1 MKIDKLRELNTIQ
14 IDVLTEIGN
23 IASGSAATS
32 LAEMLQFRID
42 MAVPKVRIVDTTLA
56 SNLLGGPENV
66 KIGILGKFRGDIEGI
81 IMFLVEEDFAKDILK
96 TLIGAEFALNKELD
110 EMERSVIS
118 EIGNI
123 MIASYVN
130 AVSALTGMSIDIT
143 VPSIAVDMVG
153 ALLAVPA
160 LEIAPASDDI
170 IFVEGILLDDNQS
183 VSSNILLVPTI
194 DSLNTLLTRLGIE
207 L

>member
-1 MKIDKLRELNTIQ
+1 MGIDKLRELNNVH

-23 IASGSAATS
+23 IASGNAATS
-32 LAEMLQFRID
+32 LAELLNFRID
-42 MAVPKVRIVDTTLA
+42 MAVPKVRIVDTSLA
-56 SNLLGGPENV
+56 ATLLGGPENV
-66 KIGILGKFRGDIEGI
+66 KIGILGKFKGDIEGI
-81 IMFLVEEDFAKDILK
+81 IMFLIEESFAKDILQ
-96 TLIGAEFALNKELD
+96 TLIGAEFSLTKELD
-110 EMERSVIS
+110 EMERSVIT

-130 AVSALTGMSIDIT
+130 SISSLTGMFIDIS
-143 VPSIAVDMVG
+143 VPSVAIDMVG

-160 LEIAPASDDI
+160 LEISPASDEI
-170 IFVEGILLDDNQS
+170 IFVEGILLDLNQS

>member
-1 MKIDKLRELNTIQ
+1 MGIDKLRELNNVH

-23 IASGSAATS
+23 IASGNAATS
-32 LAEMLQFRID
+32 LAELLNFRID

-56 SNLLGGPENV
+56 ATLLGGPENV
-66 KIGILGKFRGDIEGI
+66 KIGILGKFKGDIEGI
-81 IMFLVEEDFAKDILK
+81 IMFLIEESFAKDILQ
-96 TLIGAEFALNKELD
+96 TLIGAEFSLAKDLD

-130 AVSALTGMSIDIT
+130 SISSLTGMFIDIS
-143 VPSIAVDMVG
+143 VPSVAIDMVG

-160 LEIAPASDDI
+160 LEMAPASDDI
-170 IFVEGILLDDNQS
+170 IFVEGILLDLHQS
-183 VSSNILLVPTI
+183 VSSNILLVPTMN
-194 DSLNTLLTRLGIE
+194 SLNTLLTRLGIE

>member
-1 MKIDKLRELNTIQ
+1 MKIDKLKELNNVH
-14 IDVLTEIGN
+14 IDVLKEIGN
-23 IASGSAATS
+23 IASGNAATS
-32 LAEMLQFRID
+32 LAELLNFRID

-66 KIGILGKFRGDIEGI
+66 KIGILGKFKGDINGL
-81 IMFLVEEDFAKDILK
+81 IMFLIEESFAKDILNA
-96 TLIGAEFALNKELD
+96 LLGAEFTLAKDLD
-110 EMERSVIS
+110 EMETSVIS

-130 AVSALTGMSIDIT
+130 AISSLTGMFIDIS
-143 VPSIAVDMVG
+143 VPSIAIDMVG

-160 LEIAPASDDI
+160 LEIAPASDEI
-170 IFVEGILLDDNQS
+170 IFVEGVLLDVNQAI
-183 VSSNILLVPTI
+183 SSNILLVPTI

-207 L
+207 V

>member
-1 MKIDKLRELNTIQ
+1 MKIDKLRELNNVH

-23 IASGSAATS
+23 IASGRAATS
-32 LAEMLQFRID
+32 LAELVNFRID
-42 MAVPKVRIVDTTLA
+42 MAVPRVKIVDTTLA

-66 KIGILGKFRGDIEGI
+66 KVGILAKFKGDISGI
-81 IMFLVEEDFAKDILK
+81 MMFLIEASFAKDILYS
-96 TLIGAEFALNKELD
+96 LIGTDYQLEKELD
-110 EMERSVIS
+110 EMERSAIS

-130 AVSALTGMSIDIT
+130 AISSMTGMYIDIS
-143 VPSIAVDMVG
+143 VPSVAVDMVG

-160 LEIAPASDDI
+160 LEIAPASDEI
-170 IFVEGILLDDNQS
+170 IFVEGVLLDLNQS

-207 L
+207 I

>member
-1 MKIDKLRELNTIQ
+1 MKIDKLRELNPVQ
-14 IDVLTEIGN
+14 LDVLTEIGN
-23 IASGSAATS
+23 IASGNAATS

-56 SNLLGGPENV
+56 STLLGGPENV
-66 KIGILGKFRGDIEGI
+66 KIGILAKFRGDIEGI
-81 IMFLVEEDFAKDILK
+81 IMFLVEEQFAKDILR
-96 TLIGAEFALNKELD
+96 TLIGAEFALSMELS

-130 AVSALTGMSIDIT
+130 AVSSLTGMYMDIT
-143 VPSIAVDMVG
+143 VPSIAIDMVG